1 MGEKQLIII
10 SKYINIK
17 IFHRDTNEREHLTS
31 NKFISD
37 GGILIN
43 LFIIMKGAWHLKKF
57 YFEGG
62 FTPNTTIG
70 FLEFDYLIN
79 EEALMM
85 K

>member
-1 MGEKQLIII
+1 
-10 SKYINIK
+10 
-17 IFHRDTNEREHLTS
+17 
-31 NKFISD
+31 
-37 GGILIN
+37 
-43 LFIIMKGAWHLKKF
+43 MKGAWHLKKF